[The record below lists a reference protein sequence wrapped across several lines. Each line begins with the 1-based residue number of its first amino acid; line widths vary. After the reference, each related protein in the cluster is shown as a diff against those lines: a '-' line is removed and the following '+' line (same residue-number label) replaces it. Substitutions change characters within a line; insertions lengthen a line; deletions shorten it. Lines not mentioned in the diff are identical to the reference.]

1 METAAMVNSM
11 YPFFKKEKINIHI
24 SQQKV
29 IMQNIP
35 LKFASLV
42 SYKDAFINLNTVK
55 ANCFKIQNRF
65 FARLRNCGYTKV
77 PQKRLFRCVKFG
89 STQYP
94 SSMWTNFRCRTH
106 FQVTFLKENCFS
118 EGNNPRC
125 TLQKTSVSVPNT
137 CVQV

>member
-1 METAAMVNSM
+1 METAAMGNSM

-65 FARLRNCGYTKV
+65 FARLRN
-77 PQKRLFRCVKFG
+77 KFLRRDSSDVLNLDLR
-89 STQYP
+89 STQVVCGLILDAERI
-94 SSMWTNFRCRTH
+94 SRLH
-106 FQVTFLKENCFS
+106 F
-118 EGNNPRC
+118 
-125 TLQKTSVSVPNT
+125 
-137 CVQV
+137 